1 MKIARVEYTV
11 TVTGEDGKTV
21 SVNKE
26 RILSELDSIDP
37 KHIHQVL
44 EQELQETEEPP
55 PGKTITDSSFVVTNI
70 TELHPTGDDDQI
82 TARGKHPWLFP
93 CRNEH
98 HGTPPHWGRR
108 PDVVPQCF
116 VPFLSELSNRNFLR
130 RLSSP
135 HRHSQLF

>member
-1 MKIARVEYTV
+1 MTRPTFTCRNTLERLRKSYDERQRKEEDTNRMKIARVEYTV

-55 PGKTITDSSFVVTNI
+55 PGENIPGSSLVVTNI
-70 TELHPTGDDDQI
+70 TELHPTGDDDQM
-82 TARGKHPWLFP
+82 
-93 CRNEH
+93 
-98 HGTPPHWGRR
+98 
-108 PDVVPQCF
+108 
-116 VPFLSELSNRNFLR
+116 
-130 RLSSP
+130 
-135 HRHSQLF
+135 

>member
-1 MKIARVEYTV
+1 MTRPTFTCRNTLERLRESYDERQRKEEDTNKMKIARVEYTV

-55 PGKTITDSSFVVTNI
+55 PGKTITGSSFVVTNI
-70 TELHPTGDDDQI
+70 TELHPTGDDDQM
-82 TARGKHPWLFP
+82 
-93 CRNEH
+93 
-98 HGTPPHWGRR
+98 
-108 PDVVPQCF
+108 
-116 VPFLSELSNRNFLR
+116 
-130 RLSSP
+130 
-135 HRHSQLF
+135 